1 MRCTTRAA
9 AVALLLV
16 ISPVLT
22 ACGSTPQDEDAE
34 STDGSDS
41 PEGQSAPAG
50 VLTFGQTAGIT
61 QLDPNT
67 VGLLT
72 EKQLGTLLW
81 NGLTKDAPASADT
94 PAPDLATDWTSSEDG
109 LQWTFNLRDDVTY
122 HDGRQFTAEDAVKNI
137 EYVLD
142 PEVPSQARVKIESI
156 TKATAVDDTTLV
168 LDLSVPVPQ
177 LPTALIDVKMSD
189 IDNIDSVNT
198 NPNGTGPYKLE
209 SFVPG
214 QSVELVPYED
224 YFGGAPLLAGID
236 IVTYPD
242 ITAAQSALTSG
253 DLTLMFNVP
262 PDALE
267 GLTSAGLNVLE
278 AQNPSGAAVFELD
291 TTSAPF
297 DDVLARQA
305 LSYATDRES
314 MLAAAYGGH
323 GVSNPGN
330 VIVSPKNSFYNS
342 ELTPHEFNLERASEL
357 FAEAGVAEGSTL
369 TYWAVAGAYPELVV
383 MGQILQ
389 ADLAEIGI
397 TLDIETNESS
407 TWAEKFY
414 PNGKSY
420 PGLVVANAL
429 SFPPAP
435 VPYSVSWFS
444 DHGSCECNWTGTPE
458 YNEAVRVVETSADA
472 ATVAE
477 AYDTIQRIL
486 NEESPITVV
495 VNTSPI
501 SVVQSKVSDVWV
513 ASDGVVHVEEARFT
527 D

>member
-1 MRCTTRAA
+1 VAA
-9 AVALLLV
+9 PLLAILLL
-16 ISPVLT
+16 S
-22 ACGSTPQDEDAE
+22 ACGSTPQGQ
-34 STDGSDS
+34 DGAD
-41 PEGQSAPAG
+41 PDGPQGPAG

-61 QLDPNT
+61 KLDPNT

-72 EKQLGTLLW
+72 ERQLDRLLW
-81 NGLTKDAPASADT
+81 NGLTKDT
-94 PAPDLATDWTSSEDG
+94 PGGTPEPDLATDWTTSEDG

-142 PEVPSQARVKIESI
+142 PEVASQARVKIENI
-156 TKATAVDDTTLV
+156 TEATAADDTTLV
-168 LDLSVPVPQ
+168 LDLSAPIPQ
-177 LPTALIDVKMSD
+177 LPAALTDVKMSD
-189 IDNIDSVNT
+189 IDNIDSVNED
-198 NPNGTGPYKLE
+198 PNGTGPYMLE

-214 QSVELVPYED
+214 QSLDLVPYED
-224 YFGGAPLLAGID
+224 YFDGAPPLAGVN

-262 PDALE
+262 TDALE
-267 GLTSAGLNVLE
+267 GMTSAGLEVLAPE
-278 AQNPSGAAVFELD
+278 DPSGAAVFELD

-297 DDVLARQA
+297 DDVRARQA

-314 MLAAAYGGH
+314 MLAAAYGGY

-330 VIVSPKNSFYNS
+330 VIVSPTNPFYND
-342 ELTPHEFNLERASEL
+342 ELTPHEFDLDRASEL
-357 FAEAGVAEGSTL
+357 FAEAGVTEGSTL
-369 TYWAVAGAYPELVV
+369 TYWALAGAYPELVI
-383 MGQILQ
+383 MGQIVQ

-397 TLDIETNESS
+397 TLEIETNESS

-444 DHGSCECNWTGTPE
+444 DHGTCECNWAGTPE
-458 YNEAVRVVETSADA
+458 YNEAVEIVETSTDEAAVAD
-472 ATVAE
+472 
-477 AYDTIQRIL
+477 AYDTIQQIL
-486 NEESPITVV
+486 NEESPIVV
-495 VNTSPI
+495 VANTSPI
-501 SVVQSKVSDVWV
+501 SVVQGDVDGVWV
-513 ASDGVVHVEEARFT
+513 ASDGVVHVEDASLT
-527 D
+527 G